1 MPIKRPSP
9 GVTRCLPASLRQTA
23 PEGLSQRCIET
34 DFTGGVITSNG
45 GVTLLGR
52 ADEELDLTRRVA
64 ACFADYRR
72 PELVVHAVETLVL
85 QRLYGL
91 ALGYE
96 DLNDHEDLRRDP
108 ALQAVAGRMTPR
120 RGDCAPLAGKST
132 LNRLELGAAGRCDP
146 KARKIVVDTRRLDA
160 LLVALCVESFTS
172 EPEEV
177 VLDLDATDIPLHGTQ
192 EERFFHG
199 YYREYCYMPLLF
211 LLNQQPVLVRMR
223 SAGRDAAA
231 GVEEDLGWLLDR
243 LREAWPATRIILRT
257 DSGFCREPILAA
269 CERRERVD
277 YVLGVAKNRRLERE
291 IAAEMAT
298 AEDEAREQG
307 QAARRFAEFCYA
319 TRTSWSRERRV
330 IGKAEALPPTREGG
344 TFKKN
349 HRFIVT
355 SLPAATHPAQELYEQ
370 LYCARGDAENRV
382 KEHKL
387 HLFSARCSSNLFGA
401 NTLRFYL
408 STFAMILFRR
418 LREALEGTR
427 LAAAS
432 ADRIR
437 LCLLKIGALVRISV
451 RRVHL
456 AMSSACPDQDLFRLT
471 WKRLAAT

>member
-9 GVTRCLPASLRQTA
+9 GVTRCVPASLRQTA

-199 YYREYCYMPLLF
+199 YYREYCYMPLLVPA
-211 LLNQQPVLVRMR
+211 QPT
-223 SAGRDAAA
+223 AGPGADAERGTRCGRRRGRGSGLAA
-231 GVEEDLGWLLDR
+231 GQVAGGVAYDPDH
-243 LREAWPATRIILRT
+243 PAHR
-257 DSGFCREPILAA
+257 
-269 CERRERVD
+269 
-277 YVLGVAKNRRLERE
+277 LGVLSGADPGRL
-291 IAAEMAT
+291 
-298 AEDEAREQG
+298 
-307 QAARRFAEFCYA
+307 
-319 TRTSWSRERRV
+319 
-330 IGKAEALPPTREGG
+330 
-344 TFKKN
+344 
-349 HRFIVT
+349 
-355 SLPAATHPAQELYEQ
+355 
-370 LYCARGDAENRV
+370 
-382 KEHKL
+382 
-387 HLFSARCSSNLFGA
+387 
-401 NTLRFYL
+401 
-408 STFAMILFRR
+408 
-418 LREALEGTR
+418 
-427 LAAAS
+427 
-432 ADRIR
+432 
-437 LCLLKIGALVRISV
+437 
-451 RRVHL
+451 
-456 AMSSACPDQDLFRLT
+456 
-471 WKRLAAT
+471 

>member
-1 MPIKRPSP
+1 M
-9 GVTRCLPASLRQTA
+9 
-23 PEGLSQRCIET
+23 
-34 DFTGGVITSNG
+34 
-45 GVTLLGR
+45 
-52 ADEELDLTRRVA
+52 
-64 ACFADYRR
+64 
-72 PELVVHAVETLVL
+72 
-85 QRLYGL
+85 
-91 ALGYE
+91 
-96 DLNDHEDLRRDP
+96 
-108 ALQAVAGRMTPR
+108 
-120 RGDCAPLAGKST
+120 
-132 LNRLELGAAGRCDP
+132 
-146 KARKIVVDTRRLDA
+146 
-160 LLVALCVESFTS
+160 
-172 EPEEV
+172 
-177 VLDLDATDIPLHGTQ
+177 
-192 EERFFHG
+192 
-199 YYREYCYMPLLF
+199 
-211 LLNQQPVLVRMR
+211 
-223 SAGRDAAA
+223 
-231 GVEEDLGWLLDR
+231 
-243 LREAWPATRIILRT
+243 
-257 DSGFCREPILAA
+257 
-269 CERRERVD
+269 
-277 YVLGVAKNRRLERE
+277 LGVAKNRRLERE

-456 AMSSACPDQDLFRLT
+456 AMSSACPDQDLFAPHLEAPGRHLTPPHHPEPRCVGNGPSRTRSNPVSVPAPARSRLRIPVVGPART
-471 WKRLAAT
+471 CRSHSTPSFGLLNPSSTLDQRQYEKSGLVVFKGPVRLDSRQQLDVNDNIEVEGARVRRPFLGQVSAARDHRRDRRSPSTDPIREAA